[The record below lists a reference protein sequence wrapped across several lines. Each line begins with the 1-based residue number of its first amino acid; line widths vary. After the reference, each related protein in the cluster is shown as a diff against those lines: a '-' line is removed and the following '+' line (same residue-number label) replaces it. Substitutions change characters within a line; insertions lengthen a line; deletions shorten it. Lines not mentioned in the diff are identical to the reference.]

1 MMIKINKSYIILGSL
16 FIALILFEYFAPK
29 DPDWSMSFSK
39 EKKIPFGGYIMYDL
53 LPDMFPQSDIEI
65 KDKNI
70 YKYIDDKNIA
80 QSTFIY
86 NTDNFDLTDKAI
98 DRLLELAAQGAKIF
112 ISANSFPKK
121 LSDTLKFKTDIS
133 FNFILSGDSLPV
145 NFVHKK
151 LYRQDGY
158 NIGKQ
163 NRAMYF
169 SRFDSSKTVILG
181 IIGDEKLPN
190 YLKIPFGKGFFY
202 VHSLPLAFTNYN
214 ILQENNAE
222 YVFKVLSYLKNKHIY
237 WDEYYKPQKM
247 MDQKSPLYYIQQS
260 PALRNAYH
268 LLLLMAILFLFING
282 KRKQKPVPLIEPLK
296 NSSMEFAQ
304 TLANLYLNT
313 SNHKDILL
321 KRYIYWKEFLRE
333 KYYINSKIFSQSDA
347 AEKIAKKTESKVSL
361 IKNIMMMHDF
371 ALNNESVP
379 AATLEKFNNYLEKF
393 YQSSGNPV

>member
-1 MMIKINKSYIILGSL
+1 MIKINKSYITLGSL
-16 FIALILFEYFAPK
+16 FIALILLEYFAPK
-29 DPDWSMSFSK
+29 EPDWSKSFSK
-39 EKKIPFGGYIMYDL
+39 DDKIPFGSYIMYDL
-53 LPDMFPQSDIEI
+53 LPDIFPQSDIEI

-70 YKYIDDKNIA
+70 YKYRSDKNIA

-98 DRLLELAAQGAKIF
+98 NHLLELAAQGAKIF
-112 ISANSFPKK
+112 ISANGFPEK
-121 LSDTLKFKTDIS
+121 LSDTLQFKTEMNL
-133 FNFILSGDSLPV
+133 NFILPGDSLPV

-151 LYRQDGY
+151 LYRSGGY
-158 NIGKQ
+158 IIGKQ
-163 NRAMYF
+163 NYAQYF

-181 IIGDEKLPN
+181 IVGDEKLPN

-214 ILQENNAE
+214 ILQEHNAD
-222 YVFKVLSYLKNKHIY
+222 YVFKALSYLKNKHIY

-247 MDQKSPLYYIQQS
+247 TAQKSPLYYIQKS

-268 LLLLMAILFLFING
+268 LLLLIALMFLLING
-282 KRKQKPVPLIEPLK
+282 KRKQKPIPLIEPLK
-296 NSSMEFAQ
+296 NSSLEFAQ

-321 KRYIYWKEFLRE
+321 KRYLYWKEFLRE

-347 AEKIAKKTESKVSL
+347 AEKIAKKTESKVPL
-361 IKNIMMMHDF
+361 IKNIMMMHEF
-371 ALNNESVP
+371 AQNNELVR
-379 AATLEKFNNYLEKF
+379 AEKLEKFNNYLEKF
-393 YQSSGNPV
+393 YQSSN

>member
-1 MMIKINKSYIILGSL
+1 MIKINKSYITLGSL
-16 FIALILFEYFAPK
+16 FITLILLEYFAPK
-29 DPDWSMSFSK
+29 EPDWSKSFSK
-39 EKKIPFGGYIMYDL
+39 DDKIPFGSYIMYDL
-53 LPDMFPQSDIEI
+53 LPDIFPQSDIEI

-70 YKYIDDKNIA
+70 YKYIDDINIA

-98 DRLLELAAQGAKIF
+98 NRLLELAAQGAKIF
-112 ISANSFPKK
+112 ISANGFPEK
-121 LSDTLKFKTDIS
+121 LSDTLQFKTEMNL
-133 FNFILSGDSLPV
+133 NFILPGDSLPV

-151 LYRQDGY
+151 LYRSGGY
-158 NIGKQ
+158 VIGKQ
-163 NRAMYF
+163 NYAQYF

-181 IIGDEKLPN
+181 IIGNKKLPN

-214 ILQENNAE
+214 ILQEHNAD
-222 YVFKVLSYLKNKHIY
+222 YVFKALSYLKNKHIY

-247 MDQKSPLYYIQQS
+247 MAQKSPLYYIQQS

-268 LLLLMAILFLFING
+268 LLLLIALMFLLING
-282 KRKQKPVPLIEPLK
+282 KRKQKPIPLIEPLK
-296 NSSMEFAQ
+296 NSSLEFAQ

-321 KRYIYWKEFLRE
+321 KRYLYWKEFLRE
-333 KYYINSKIFSQSDA
+333 KYYINSKIFSQSEA

-361 IKNIMMMHDF
+361 IKNIMMMHEF
-371 ALNNESVP
+371 AQNNELVT
-379 AATLEKFNNYLEKF
+379 AEKLEKFNNYLEKF
-393 YQSSGNPV
+393 YQSSN